1 MYFLEVLLTMDILNK
16 ITRLRMER
24 GWSEYQLAEKS
35 GLTQSTISSWYRRN
49 MLPSIPS
56 LERICE
62 AYGITLSQFFLEK
75 DDNTLQITDQQR
87 RLLEYA
93 AKLESK
99 QYEALINFLNTL

>member
-1 MYFLEVLLTMDILNK
+1 MDILNK

-75 DDNTLQITDQQR
+75 DDNTLQITDQQK

-93 AKLESK
+93 AKLEPE
-99 QYEALINFLNTL
+99 QYEALLKFLNTL